1 MRLYE
6 WETLRCVPL
15 IRDEQADGEGGQRT
29 EYTEGDAFYASIHP
43 ARCALAERA
52 KQEDGLVTYRVTI
65 SGQTPLF
72 WPGDCFLAEDGR
84 RFRVVSEGRKSPARS
99 GFAFTQFEA
108 EAWQKEGAA

>member
-15 IRDEQADGEGGQRT
+15 LIEAQADGEGGQRMD
-29 EYTEGDAFYASIHP
+29 YAEGEAFYASIHP
-43 ARCALAERA
+43 ARRTLTERA
-52 KQEDGLVTYRVTI
+52 KQEAALVTYMVTV
-65 SGQTPLF
+65 SGQTPVF
-72 WPGDCFLAEDGR
+72 WPGDCFMAEDGR